1 MNMTLKINALDQYK
15 KVSVQSAGIE
25 SASPHRLIQML
36 MEGAL
41 EKLAIAKGHMQQ
53 GNIAAKGENIS
64 WAIAIIDG
72 LKTSL
77 DKSAGGEIAENL
89 DALYEYMQTRLL
101 QANVENSV
109 EMLDE
114 VTKLILSIK
123 DGWDNIPE
131 EFKAPGAVSR
141 PAE

>member
-1 MNMTLKINALDQYK
+1 MDQYK
-15 KVSVQSAGIE
+15 QVGVHSAGIE

-41 EKLAIAKGHMQQ
+41 DKLAIAKGHMNQ
-53 GNIAAKGENIS
+53 GNIAAKGEHIS

-89 DALYEYMQTRLL
+89 DALYEYMQQRLL
-101 QANVENSV
+101 QANVDNSV

-114 VTKLILSIK
+114 VIKLILSIK

-131 EFKAPGAVSR
+131 EFKAPGAVGR
-141 PAE
+141 PAK